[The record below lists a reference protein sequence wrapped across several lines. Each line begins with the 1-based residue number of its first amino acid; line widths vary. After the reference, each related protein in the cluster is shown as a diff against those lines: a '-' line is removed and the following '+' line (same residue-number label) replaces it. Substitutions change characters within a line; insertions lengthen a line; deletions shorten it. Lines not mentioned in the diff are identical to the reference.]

1 MWKEG
6 TNPLQ
11 LWALEQLK
19 DAGIEGVSGQDAMD
33 RLRKEGISPL
43 QLWAQKQC
51 EKFGMEDVTARDAIG
66 QLMSFK
72 WGEGINPL
80 QLWARRNIDE
90 MLEGD
95 EWLNLPSDYLD
106 SMSADEIWQLNQQ
119 YIAFRAQIMTG
130 HWLRVI
136 VCIGKK

>member
-1 MWKEG
+1 M
-6 TNPLQ
+6 
-11 LWALEQLK
+11 LWAQKQCEKHGIK
-19 DAGIEGVSGQDAMD
+19 DVTARDAMD
-33 RLRKEGISPL
+33 RLWKEGISPL

-51 EKFGMEDVTARDAIG
+51 EKLGMEDVTARDAMG

-80 QLWARRNIDE
+80 QLWARRNITE

-95 EWLNLPSDYLD
+95 EKNGWLPNLSSDYLD

-119 YIAFRAQIMTG
+119 YIAFRENWPGI
-130 HWLRVI
+130 
-136 VCIGKK
+136 KKKKKEHR